1 LQAHIAI
8 LVATG
13 ITAVLLTAVPAKL
26 SAAPAEPSDEVR
38 AQIAEGKQLFVTSC
52 ASCHGATGGGAI
64 APAIA
69 GRNVSLDVIRT
80 TIANGRTGTPMP
92 PFKDAFDAKSL
103 AALAAFAL
111 SLSSN
116 GREPTA
122 LVPVEASANKADASK
137 PVAVGTEQG
146 VPARGAALFFDPTR
160 INSCRMCHSFN
171 NKGGFVGPDLSTLDR
186 TNVQILESLTHAK
199 QMSAAF
205 PATKFKFTDGSEL
218 VGVKGEGN
226 ANSAVIYDISSLPPV
241 KRTVPKS
248 EIRESTDIAGSGIYD
263 HTGLKLS
270 HQDVLDLSAYLGK
283 P

>member
-1 LQAHIAI
+1 MIRIA
-8 LVATG
+8 
-13 ITAVLLTAVPAKL
+13 AVLLAIASTTAH
-26 SAAPAEPSDEVR
+26 AAPAEPSDEVR

-69 GRNVSLDVIRT
+69 GRNESLAVIRN

-116 GREPTA
+116 GKEPTS

-137 PVAVGTEQG
+137 PIAVGSEQG

-160 INSCRMCHSFN
+160 IGSCRACHSFE
-171 NKGGFVGPDLSTLDR
+171 NKGGFVGPDLSTLGR
-186 TNVQILESLTHAK
+186 TSVQVLESLTHAK
-199 QMSAAF
+199 QASAAF
-205 PATKFKFTDGSEL
+205 PAAKFKFTDGSEL
-218 VGVKGEGN
+218 VGVKGESTGN
-226 ANSAVIYDISSLPPV
+226 TVVIYDIASLPPV
-241 KRTVPKS
+241 KRSVPRS
-248 EIRESTDIAGSGIYD
+248 DIRESSDVAGSGIYD
-263 HTGLKLS
+263 HAALKLS
-270 HQDVLDLSAYLGK
+270 RQDMLDLSAYLGTHT